1 MSERYDVAIIGAGMS
16 GLAAG
21 IRLAYF
27 GKRVCIFERHNAPGG
42 LNSFYSIDGRKYD
55 VGLHAL
61 TNFVPPSVKGTPL
74 GRILRQLRIDRDEL
88 DLCSQLGSRVA
99 FPGRTLRF
107 TNDVSI
113 LESEVAREFPNQVD
127 AYRSFMKA
135 IREYDDNR
143 LDPPRESARAF
154 IAAYISDPVL
164 TDMLLCPLMFY
175 GSAQENDMDLLQFVI
190 MAKSIFLEG
199 FARPLEG
206 VRRIIRVLLDRFR
219 AAGGE
224 RRMKCGV
231 ERIISRA
238 GRVDRLVLDSGE
250 EVEAEHVLSSIGFPE
265 TMLLC
270 GETDRSRVDLNT
282 GRLGFVETISV
293 YQNQPASWGWG
304 DDTIVFF
311 NDSDRFAY
319 EAAREHVDVRSGIIC
334 IPNNFDYGDRR
345 LDEGFVRVTCLA
357 DPAYWFNAPENEYV
371 AEKKNWFARIE
382 ASARRF
388 MPPPASDPGASRV
401 ATDMFTP
408 RTVRHFTGHLNGAI
422 YGAPEK
428 QRTGRT
434 ELQNL
439 FLCGTDQGFLG
450 IIGAILSGI
459 TMANLNILQP
469 GK

>member
-1 MSERYDVAIIGAGMS
+1 MPERYDVAIIGAGMS

-42 LNSFYSIDGRKYD
+42 LNSFYSLDGRKYD

-88 DLCSQLGSRVA
+88 DLCPQLGSRVA
-99 FPGRTLRF
+99 FPGRSLKF
-107 TNDVSI
+107 TNDASV
-113 LESEVAREFPNQVD
+113 LESEVGREFPEQAD
-127 AYRSFMKA
+127 GYRSLVEA
-135 IREYDDNR
+135 IRQYDDNR

-154 IAAYISDPVL
+154 VASHISDPVL
-164 TDMLLCPLMFY
+164 VDMLLCPLMFY
-175 GSAQENDMDLLQFVI
+175 GSAQENDMDLVQFVI

-199 FARPLEG
+199 FSRPLEG

-231 ERIISRA
+231 QKIESRQ
-238 GRVDRLVLDSGE
+238 GRADRLILDNGE
-250 EVEAEHVLSSIGFPE
+250 EVEATHVISSIGYPE

-270 GETDRSRVDLNT
+270 GIDDEPRVKMNT

-293 YQNQPASWGWG
+293 HEQQPASWGWG

-319 EAAREHVDVRSGIIC
+319 EAARERVDVRSGIIC

-357 DPAYWFNAPENEYV
+357 DPDFWFNAKEDEYR
-371 AEKKNWFARIE
+371 AEKKRWFSEIE
-382 ASARRF
+382 SSARRF
-388 MPPPASDPGASRV
+388 MLPASGDPIQSRV

-422 YGAPEK
+422 YGSPEK

-434 ELQNL
+434 ELDNL
-439 FLCGTDQGFLG
+439 FLCGTDQGYLG

-469 GK
+469 GR